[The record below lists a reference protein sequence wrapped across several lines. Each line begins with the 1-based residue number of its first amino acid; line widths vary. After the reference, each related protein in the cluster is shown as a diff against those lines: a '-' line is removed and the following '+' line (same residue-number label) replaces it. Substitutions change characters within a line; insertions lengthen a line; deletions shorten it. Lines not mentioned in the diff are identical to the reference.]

1 MLWRVEQGLTLRL
14 WRDSSHVSP
23 RLLALRYRD
32 APGGEDARD
41 LVPLRDGDA
50 ENEAD
55 GADDVRNC
63 FYSGDVVGEPGSK
76 AVVSLC
82 HGMTGYIYSPSRG
95 MFTIE
100 PVNGGEDQDQR
111 GAHVLRHHRG
121 GQSQASN
128 STQDDNSSAE
138 DGEPSNSWSSDH
150 QQQEQQGSA
159 SHRRR
164 RRRKRSYSIE
174 QHVEVLV
181 AADSK
186 MARYHGKN
194 LKHYILTLMAA
205 VAHIYKDP
213 SIGNLLNIAV
223 VKLLIMEEDEDN
235 DIISPSA
242 SNTLKNFCRW
252 QQQHNHPEDSHPYHH
267 DTAILLTRL
276 MQTAQDMRHAWAGS
290 VWHDLRPAWEL
301 RRCRGQRSQR
311 SLHHRPR
318 TGTRPEHSSRRRP
331 EVCQVPAGQ
340 SAAARHGP
348 HAGLQQPPVV
358 LVSLQ

>member
-1 MLWRVEQGLTLRL
+1 MSDE
-14 WRDSSHVSP
+14 
-23 RLLALRYRD
+23 
-32 APGGEDARD
+32 
-41 LVPLRDGDA
+41 DA

-100 PVNGGEDQDQR
+100 PVSGGEDQR
-111 GAHVLRHHRG
+111 GAHVLRHHRA
-121 GQSQASN
+121 GQSQAGN
-128 STQDDNSSAE
+128 STQSSSAE
-138 DGEPSNSWSSDH
+138 AEEPSNSWSSS
-150 QQQEQQGSA
+150 QQRGSA
-159 SHRRR
+159 SQRKR
-164 RRRKRSYSIE
+164 RRRKRSYSLE

-252 QQQHNHPEDSHPYHH
+252 QQQHNHRDDSHPYHH

-276 MQTAQDMRHAWAGS
+276 MQTAQDM
-290 VWHDLRPAWEL
+290 
-301 RRCRGQRSQR
+301 
-311 SLHHRPR
+311 
-318 TGTRPEHSSRRRP
+318 
-331 EVCQVPAGQ
+331 
-340 SAAARHGP
+340 
-348 HAGLQQPPVV
+348 
-358 LVSLQ
+358 